1 MCCLLNTLIWVKFRP
16 EIIHTAFLFVK
27 NADKHFNITPDYGSE
42 TEPILRT
49 EPSVQAHRW
58 NATRADETN
67 LAPVIKVRVT
77 DNITL
82 KLSREI
88 SKGKPEDM
96 SWTRTRVRFCSVF
109 NVLHQKITCVI
120 YSRGEELYFL

>member
-1 MCCLLNTLIWVKFRP
+1 MCCLLNTSIWVK
-16 EIIHTAFLFVK
+16 FLFVK
-27 NADKHFNITPDYGSE
+27 NADKHFNTTPDYGSE

-88 SKGKPEDM
+88 SM
-96 SWTRTRVRFCSVF
+96 CSCSVI

-120 YSRGEELYFL
+120 HSRGEELYFL